1 MVRNEMVAIY
11 TTKQG
16 IAFQHDR
23 RSLTFARRIR
33 VARLPYKCRQKREL
47 DIQDL
52 MLRRVRR
59 VSGDA
64 GPAGGGARRR
74 ISAG

>member
-33 VARLPYKCRQKREL
+33 VARLPYKCIQKREL
-47 DIQDL
+47 DIQGL
-52 MLRRVRR
+52 TLLRVRR
-59 VSGDA
+59 ASGDA
-64 GPAGGGARRR
+64 DPAGGGARRR
-74 ISAG
+74 TPAR